1 MFRLL
6 GAAVLAGSLLVCGS
20 VVRGAALCDWGA
32 ALEVR
37 ACPACGGA
45 VVFDP
50 GTGRSGPCAGCTGR
64 PRPTFTLGHD
74 FASR

>member
-6 GAAVLAGSLLVCGS
+6 SVAALAGSLMVCGS
-20 VVRGAALCDWGA
+20 VVRGATLCDWGA

-37 ACPACGGA
+37 ACPHCGSA

-50 GTGRSGPCAGCTGR
+50 TTNRVAACDGCDA
-64 PRPTFTLGHD
+64 PRPVAL
-74 FASR
+74 AAR

>member
-6 GAAVLAGSLLVCGS
+6 SAAVLAASLLVCGS
-20 VVRGAALCDWGA
+20 VVRGSTLCDWGA

-37 ACPACGGA
+37 ACSHCGEA

-50 GTGRSGPCAGCTGR
+50 ATHRSAACGRCTKR
-64 PRPTFTLGHD
+64 PVALAAR
-74 FASR
+74 